1 MGSVVALPA
10 EAATPYCEEGR
21 DCWGMVST
29 HFMRHLLSD
38 DGQEP
43 TRHQFAQDR
52 AKLLALTNCQPLPQV
67 I

>member
-10 EAATPYCEEGR
+10 EPATPYCDEGR

-29 HFMRHLLSD
+29 HFMRHLLPD
-38 DGQEP
+38 DGQET

-52 AKLLALTNCQPLPQV
+52 AELLALADRQPLPQMV
-67 I
+67 